1 MKKTFITLGV
11 AFLALPFF
19 VQAQDTTKAWQTGA
33 KLNLTFSQTA
43 LSNWQAGGDNAL
55 AGNVLF
61 NAFANRSV
69 GQWHWENTLDVAYG
83 ANIADGDFTKTDDRL
98 EFNSKIGRDF
108 KNPKWRATGSFTFR
122 TQFYEGLDDDDVRIS
137 DWMSPGYVFVGIG
150 ADYVP
155 KDNISIYISPLTSKI
170 TIVTDQPL
178 ADDGAF
184 GVDAAVR
191 DTAGNVITPGQNV
204 RVEAGAF
211 VKLAYTKE
219 DLVQNVD
226 FSNKLDLYANY
237 LENFGNIDI
246 QWEMLFTAKVNSWLS
261 ASLSLTM
268 IYDDDIMIDRK
279 DSEGNV
285 IGAGPAAQFKEVF
298 GAGLTFK
305 LP

>member
-1 MKKTFITLGV
+1 MKKSLIILGV
-11 AFLALPFF
+11 AFLVLPLFI
-19 VQAQDTTKAWQTGA
+19 QAQDTTKVWNTGA

-55 AGNVLF
+55 AGNALF
-61 NAFANRSV
+61 SAFANRAV
-69 GQWHWENTLDVAYG
+69 GKWHWESTLDLAYG
-83 ANIADGDFTKTDDRL
+83 ANIIDGDFTKTDDRIEL
-98 EFNSKIGRDF
+98 SSKIGRDLA
-108 KNPKWRATGSFTFR
+108 NPHWRATGAFTFR
-122 TQFYEGLDDDDVRIS
+122 TQFYEGIDDDDVRIS
-137 DWMSPGYVFVGIG
+137 DWMSPGYVFLGLG

-155 KDNISIYISPLTSKI
+155 NDKLSIYLSPLTTKV

-178 ADDGAF
+178 ADDGAY

-204 RVEAGAF
+204 RVEAGAY
-211 VKLAYTKE
+211 VKIAYTKE
-219 DLVQNVD
+219 DIVQNVD

-237 LENFGNIDI
+237 LEDFGNIDI

-261 ASLSLTM
+261 ASLSLMM

-285 IGAGPAAQFKEVF
+285 IGSGPAAQFKEVF